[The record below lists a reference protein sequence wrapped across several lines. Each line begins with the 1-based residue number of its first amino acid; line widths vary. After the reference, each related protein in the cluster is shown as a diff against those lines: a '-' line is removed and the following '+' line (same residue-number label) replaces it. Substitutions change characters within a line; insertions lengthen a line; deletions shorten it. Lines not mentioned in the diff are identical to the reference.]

1 LEIQNY
7 LEAKVVFKSPMD
19 AAKTRS
25 ALISKSGTYSLYKTT
40 TKAIKIID
48 RAPVRILTV
57 NKRSEAFIWIEI
69 LVGFLNLRKKI
80 NN

>member
-1 LEIQNY
+1 M
-7 LEAKVVFKSPMD
+7 A
-19 AAKTRS
+19 
-25 ALISKSGTYSLYKTT
+25 
-40 TKAIKIID
+40 KAIKSID
-48 RAPVRILTV
+48 RAPVRILSV